1 MLSRYV
7 SKAAGCIAHHI
18 YTGHTTAQAE
28 AYSGDGAYLA
38 TPTSPQK
45 FWDKSS
51 CQNLKMDE
59 VK

>member
-28 AYSGDGAYLA
+28 ALGDSA
-38 TPTSPQK
+38 TNAFAEMAFSIEK
-45 FWDKSS
+45 
-51 CQNLKMDE
+51 
-59 VK
+59 